1 MYSSK
6 LLTLLKS
13 HIVFEKEIL
22 FAIGNNLDYTKLYQI
37 KQEKNFICKK
47 IFCRP
52 FNNTGLFVI
61 SISRSF

>member
-37 KQEKNFICKK
+37 KQEKNFICKN
-47 IFCRP
+47 I
-52 FNNTGLFVI
+52 L
-61 SISRSF
+61 